1 MTAALRDLLAR
12 ASYDEEHIDE
22 LLSAGG
28 PASIRLR
35 PPTPLTRLAQLFLAG
50 EELDIADAAATVPVA
65 ELEAAGLL
73 ERSPGGVRALVRLHP
88 LRGLVIAADSRVPGS
103 LARDHVVAPGR
114 ASETLAA
121 LTIRRPAANALDLC
135 CGSGVQALL
144 AARHAERVVA
154 TDLNPRALGLGRLSA
169 ELSGI
174 DNVEWREGNLFEPL
188 GDELFDL
195 VVANPPFVISPTHDL
210 TFRDGGRRGDELS
223 REVVTGVAER
233 LDEGGFGHVLCEWID
248 EDAPRRW
255 LEASGCDAVVLR
267 ADTLDPVAYAMRWT
281 ALDAASPQQ
290 AAERAE
296 RWLPYYAELGI
307 GEISTGAIVLR
318 RRSGTNWVHH
328 DELVSVRGDAGPQL
342 LRIFEGHDLLASLP
356 ERRLAFAEG
365 VTLIQRLRGGG
376 GPDRA
381 RLTTEQGAALPGRV
395 PPELVPL
402 LLSLD
407 GQKPLAEAAGSGL
420 DAALP
425 AIRDLVRRGY
435 LAEGGR

>member
-1 MTAALRDLLAR
+1 
-12 ASYDEEHIDE
+12 
-22 LLSAGG
+22 
-28 PASIRLR
+28 
-35 PPTPLTRLAQLFLAG
+35 
-50 EELDIADAAATVPVA
+50 
-65 ELEAAGLL
+65 
-73 ERSPGGVRALVRLHP
+73 
-88 LRGLVIAADSRVPGS
+88 
-103 LARDHVVAPGR
+103 
-114 ASETLAA
+114 
-121 LTIRRPAANALDLC
+121 
-135 CGSGVQALL
+135 VQALL

-174 DNVEWREGNLFEPL
+174 DNVEWREGNLFEPV
-188 GDELFDL
+188 GDERFDL

-233 LDEGGFGHVLCEWID
+233 LEEGGFGHVLCEWID